1 MSYFLLPSMPTSYI
15 LLGVFNMDK
24 IIYTGKAAK
33 EAVIRELDEILS
45 RFIDELKEELIKK
58 GADKG

>member
-1 MSYFLLPSMPTSYI
+1 
-15 LLGVFNMDK
+15 MDK